1 MINKNRTFLITGGCG
16 FIGSNFI
23 HYLFKNYN
31 DEFTIINLDK
41 LTYAGN
47 LINLDGVSDK
57 SNYYFVKGDICN
69 RELVEYIFDKFKPNY
84 VVNFAA
90 ESHVDRSI
98 EEPEIFIKT
107 NVLGAYT
114 LFDVSKEYIK
124 KNKIDNFRFI
134 QISTDEVYGSLQLDS
149 KEKFNEESPLK
160 PNSPYSASK
169 ASADLLAKSFFV
181 TYDLPIIITRSSN
194 NFGPRQYPEKLI
206 PLTIKKALKGEQI
219 PVYGDGQNIRDWIYV
234 EDNCKAIDLVIHKG
248 EIGEI
253 YNIGGENE
261 WKNIDLV
268 NLICKILSE
277 LTGKDAKEYKKLIT
291 FVKDRP
297 GHDKKY
303 SLDISRI
310 KKDLEWKSSKNFK
323 KNLRNTINWYKNDIF
338 VL

>member
-1 MINKNRTFLITGGCG
+1 MLKKVFLITGGYG

-47 LINLDGVSDK
+47 LINLDDISNK
-57 SNYYFVKGDICN
+57 SNYYFIKGDICN
-69 RELVEYIFDKFKPNY
+69 RELVEYIFEKFKPNY

-124 KNKIDNFRFI
+124 KNRIDNFRFI
-134 QISTDEVYGSLQLDS
+134 QISTDEVYGSLPLDS

-181 TYDLPIIITRSSN
+181 TYGLPIIITRSTN
-194 NFGPRQYPEKLI
+194 NFGSRQYPEKLI
-206 PLTIKKALKGEQI
+206 PLTLKKALKGEQI

-248 EIGEI
+248 KIGEI
-253 YNIGGENE
+253 YNIGGGNE

-268 NLICKILSE
+268 NLICEILGEIS
-277 LTGKDAKEYKKLIT
+277 GKDANEYKKLIT

-303 SLDISRI
+303 SLDISKI
-310 KKDLEWKSSKNFK
+310 KKELYWQEIKPFK
-323 KNLRNTINWYKNDIF
+323 YRLFETIKWYLLQTF
-338 VL
+338 Q